1 MKSVARLTG
10 SLLARKGFAMPAQE
24 SAAYALSHDLPHEIT
39 PPARPFSATYARAP
53 EPAPEPAP
61 EIAPE
66 PKPRAAAPVA
76 CAAPAEVSAT
86 PTPATPTSAAH
97 ADHGKRVAMTLRL
110 DNDRHLKLRVL
121 SAHSNLSSQ
130 EILTAA
136 LDDYLARYS
145 AEPGL
150 RHCECLHQ
158 GVAPGKACR

>member
-53 EPAPEPAP
+53 EPAPEPLAEP
-61 EIAPE
+61 A

-76 CAAPAEVSAT
+76 CEAPTEAPVI
-86 PTPATPTSAAH
+86 PTPAAH

-136 LDDYLARYS
+136 LDDYLARHS